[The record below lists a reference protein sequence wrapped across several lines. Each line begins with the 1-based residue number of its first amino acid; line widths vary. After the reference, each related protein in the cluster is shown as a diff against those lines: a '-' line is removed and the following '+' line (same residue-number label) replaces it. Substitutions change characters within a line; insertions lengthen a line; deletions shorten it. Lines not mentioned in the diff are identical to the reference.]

1 VGLTSAGRSRLHTE
15 GLIGFFVNTLVARA
29 RLEDDPPFGALL
41 RRVRDTVLAAQ
52 RHQDVPF
59 ERLVEELQPERVAG
73 LTPLFQAAFTYLASP
88 LSPVPMPGLAVE
100 LLDVE
105 VGVAKFDLT
114 LSVYESGGLLNG
126 WVEYRTGLFDP
137 ATVERWMG
145 HLRVLL
151 ETAAADPSRRLSE
164 LPLLSAAERW
174 QVAGEWNATALP
186 LPLERCLH
194 ELVAAQAARTP
205 DAPAVVAE
213 DGELTYR
220 ELDARAERLARR
232 LRRAGVGPEVA
243 VGLFAERSAAMVVG
257 LLGILKAGGAYVPL
271 DPGYPAERLAGM
283 LADTGAPVLLASEEL
298 TGKLPPHRARVLFL
312 DRFLDRMEN
321 GEDEAA
327 DAGPRATAANLACVI
342 FTSGSTGRPKGVML
356 PHRGL
361 VNRLLWAQETY
372 RLTAA
377 DAMLLKAASGFD
389 VAIWECFAPL
399 IAGARLVVARPGGHQ
414 DTAYLARTIVE
425 RRVTVVHFVP
435 SMLDLFLREAAA
447 GECRSLRQVFS
458 GGEAL
463 PPALRERFLV
473 RFPGVPLDNEY
484 GPTEISI
491 DVTRWV
497 CAPGQDPRR
506 VPIGRPIGNMRLHLL
521 DRALRQAPIGVP
533 GVLYVGGVGVAR
545 GYSGRPELTAERF
558 VPDPE
563 ERGERL
569 YNTGD
574 LARRL
579 PDGNLEFLGR
589 ADQQVKVRGLRI
601 EPGEVEAALL
611 RHSAVTAA
619 AVAADPEGARLIAW
633 VVPRPGVPSGDT
645 APAALRDFLR
655 GRLPEAMIPSLFV
668 PLEALPLTPS
678 GKLDRRA
685 LPAPSEAAVA
695 ASGMAGENAPATP
708 GEELLAGI
716 WGGLLGI
723 REVGAH
729 DDFFALGGHS
739 LLAIQAISRVREAFG
754 VELAPAELF
763 AAPTP
768 AGLARRLAE
777 LRGED
782 RAAPPPPRPVPRDP
796 AGEPLSF
803 AQERLWFLQQLEPES
818 SAYNVP
824 GALRLRGPLR
834 PELLARALGEIARRH
849 EALRTV
855 FREGTGGVAAQ
866 IVLPP
871 SAAALPVVDLRAL
884 PRPSEEAG
892 RLLAAAARLPFDLA
906 AGPLARTLLLRT
918 GNQEHLLTVVMHHV
932 ISDAWSLRILLRELA
947 ALYRAFAAGE
957 PSPLPELVLQY
968 ADFARWQREQLAGER
983 LEGELEHWRRVLAGA
998 PEVLDLPAD
1007 RPRPAAPTFAAGRS
1021 PVVLPAAL
1029 SADLRALARRQGWT
1043 PFMVLLAAFDALLA
1057 RHTGQRDLVVGAPV
1071 ANRNRLETE
1080 GLIGFFTNTLALRL
1094 DLAGDP
1100 PFRALV
1106 RRARAATL
1114 EAYAHQDLPFERL
1127 VEDLAPRRE
1136 RGLNPIFQVM
1146 LALNDVPSL
1155 ALLELPG
1162 LAVEGVEIATEEAK
1176 FDLTLFLAEGA
1187 EGFAGHL
1194 EFSRDLFDPATADR
1208 LLGHLLVLLGGAVAA
1223 PETRLSRLPL
1233 LMPLERQQIVAW
1245 SRPPLPRRQPW
1256 CVHERIAEQA
1266 ARRPEGEAVVAGEG
1280 ESLTY
1285 GELLR
1290 RARRLAGHLREL
1302 GVGPDVAVGIF
1313 LDRSLD
1319 LPIAILGTLL
1329 AGGACLPLD
1338 PGYPPERLRLMLE
1351 DARVPV
1357 VLSAPGLA
1365 GALPEG
1371 GHRILLMVEALAG
1384 PEPAP
1389 APGWLAAVDPGNL
1402 VYLIYTSGSTGR
1414 PKGVAMTHGAISAML
1429 DWQLRT
1435 SRAGG
1440 GRTLQFA
1447 ALSFDV
1453 SFQEIFSTW
1462 CAGGALVLVDD
1473 DVRRDPPAL
1482 LRLLAERR
1490 VERLF
1495 LPFVAL
1501 QQLALAARPGE
1512 IPTHLREVMSAGE
1525 QLYVTPQVAALLAAL
1540 PGAALYN
1547 HYGPSETHAATW
1559 LPLEGAPAGWPERPT
1574 VGRPLDHA
1582 RVFLLDA
1589 DLRPVPVGV
1598 PGELFVGG
1606 AGLARGYFF
1615 QPELTAERFLPDPFD
1630 DVDGWE
1636 PGARLYRTGDLARWR
1651 PDGEID
1657 YIGRGDHQVK
1667 IRGQRIELAEVETA
1681 LARHPALSQAA
1692 VAARGTG
1699 AGARRLV
1706 AYVVFREDA
1715 APPAFAELRA
1725 FLAGSLPDAM
1735 VPSAWVRLESL
1746 PLTPSGKVDC
1756 RSLPAPEVEGED
1768 DLSRAPRDP
1777 AEELLAAI
1785 WSEVLGSR
1793 RVGIHDDFFEL
1804 GGHSLLATQVMS
1816 RVREA
1821 FNVEVPLRR
1830 LFEGPTVAE
1839 LAHAIEAALA
1849 AGAPAADGPIPRAGR
1864 DGALPLSFAQER
1876 LWFLDRLQPGETVY
1890 NLPLVLRLRGELD
1903 AAALAA
1909 AFGEIVRR
1917 HEVLRTVFAERDG
1930 EPVQVVLPAAPRAL
1944 PAVDLA
1950 GLPAAAREREAA
1962 RLAGEA
1968 AWPFDLARGPL
1979 LRTTLLRLGGQEHGL
1994 LLDLH
1999 HIVSDGWSAGVLVRE
2014 IGALYAAARE
2024 GRSSPLPELPIQY
2037 ADFALWQRRWLAG
2050 EALDRHVDYWRQ
2062 RLRGLPAEIELP
2074 ADRPRPAVPSHRGA
2088 EHRFGLDGRSA
2099 AALAAL
2105 ARREGTTPFMV
2116 LAASMLALLSRLSG
2130 RGDLAIGM
2138 PIANRNRAETEGLI
2152 GFFVNTLVLR
2162 ADLATAPGFL
2172 DLLRQVRETT
2182 LGAYSHQDLPFEKVI
2197 DELQPERD
2205 PARTPFFQVMFALQN
2220 APLPAA
2226 DLPGLALAAEEPP
2239 SRNAKFDLT
2248 FALVHNQPHAGGG
2261 LSAAI
2266 EYATDLFDPPTI
2278 VRFAGQ
2284 WRELLAAAVERP
2296 DAALAALPLL
2306 AAGQRH
2312 QVLQEWND
2320 TARTW
2325 GDDPA
2330 LHQLFE
2336 RQADLRPEAPA
2347 GICQGETVTYGE
2359 LEARANRLAHRLRAL
2374 GVRRGEPVGLWME
2387 RSLDLLAAV
2396 LGILKA
2402 GGLYVPLDAAWP
2414 AERVESIL
2422 AGTGARVLVAGPA
2435 LLPAVPEG
2443 SERLPALAHVVV
2455 PGEPAELPFPATRPA
2470 ATGGADDPAYLIH
2483 TSGST
2488 GAPKGIVVRHRS
2500 AANTLRWNNETL
2512 GIGPGDRHL
2521 FVNSICFDLS
2531 IYDLLGMLGA
2541 GATVRVA
2548 TEEELR
2554 DPERLARV
2562 LREEGI
2568 TTWNSAPAALL
2579 QLVPFFPPAG
2589 EGKDLRRVLLAG
2601 DWIPLALPDQI
2612 REAFPGARIANFGG
2626 ATETSVWSNWY
2637 PIGAVDPAWA
2647 AIPYGR
2653 PIANTRYYI
2662 LDAGLAPCPPG
2673 VPGDNYIGGGC
2684 PALGYAG
2691 QPALTA
2697 ERFLPD
2703 PFSPLPGA
2711 RMYATGD
2718 RARFG
2723 PDGTMEFLGRVD
2735 FQVKVRGYRIELGEI
2750 ESALLRHPQVRE
2762 AVALARE
2769 DVAGEKRLVAYV
2781 VPAGGPA
2788 PVPAELRESL
2798 QRVLPEYMVPWSFVI
2813 LDRLPVTANGKLD
2826 RQALPSPREAAAL
2839 AVEGEGESY
2848 VAPRSE
2854 LERAIAEVWREVL
2867 QLERVGVHDNFFE
2880 SGGSSLLIV
2889 KLHGRLLEALGR
2901 EIPVMELFRHTT
2913 IDALARKLSEAP
2925 PPAGAAP
2932 AEEARTGQT
2941 RERARS
2947 RQDSLRQLREAR
2959 AGRRGKTD

>member
-1 VGLTSAGRSRLHTE
+1 
-15 GLIGFFVNTLVARA
+15 F
-29 RLEDDPPFGALL
+29 
-41 RRVRDTVLAAQ
+41 
-52 RHQDVPF
+52 
-59 ERLVEELQPERVAG
+59 
-73 LTPLFQAAFTYLASP
+73 
-88 LSPVPMPGLAVE
+88 
-100 LLDVE
+100 
-105 VGVAKFDLT
+105 
-114 LSVYESGGLLNG
+114 
-126 WVEYRTGLFDP
+126 
-137 ATVERWMG
+137 
-145 HLRVLL
+145 
-151 ETAAADPSRRLSE
+151 
-164 LPLLSAAERW
+164 
-174 QVAGEWNATALP
+174 
-186 LPLERCLH
+186 
-194 ELVAAQAARTP
+194 
-205 DAPAVVAE
+205 
-213 DGELTYR
+213 
-220 ELDARAERLARR
+220 
-232 LRRAGVGPEVA
+232 
-243 VGLFAERSAAMVVG
+243 
-257 LLGILKAGGAYVPL
+257 
-271 DPGYPAERLAGM
+271 
-283 LADTGAPVLLASEEL
+283 
-298 TGKLPPHRARVLFL
+298 
-312 DRFLDRMEN
+312 
-321 GEDEAA
+321 
-327 DAGPRATAANLACVI
+327 
-342 FTSGSTGRPKGVML
+342 
-356 PHRGL
+356 
-361 VNRLLWAQETY
+361 
-372 RLTAA
+372 
-377 DAMLLKAASGFD
+377 
-389 VAIWECFAPL
+389 
-399 IAGARLVVARPGGHQ
+399 
-414 DTAYLARTIVE
+414 
-425 RRVTVVHFVP
+425 
-435 SMLDLFLREAAA
+435 
-447 GECRSLRQVFS
+447 
-458 GGEAL
+458 
-463 PPALRERFLV
+463 
-473 RFPGVPLDNEY
+473 
-484 GPTEISI
+484 
-491 DVTRWV
+491 
-497 CAPGQDPRR
+497 
-506 VPIGRPIGNMRLHLL
+506 
-521 DRALRQAPIGVP
+521 
-533 GVLYVGGVGVAR
+533 
-545 GYSGRPELTAERF
+545 
-558 VPDPE
+558 
-563 ERGERL
+563 
-569 YNTGD
+569 
-574 LARRL
+574 
-579 PDGNLEFLGR
+579 
-589 ADQQVKVRGLRI
+589 
-601 EPGEVEAALL
+601 
-611 RHSAVTAA
+611 
-619 AVAADPEGARLIAW
+619 
-633 VVPRPGVPSGDT
+633 
-645 APAALRDFLR
+645 
-655 GRLPEAMIPSLFV
+655 
-668 PLEALPLTPS
+668 
-678 GKLDRRA
+678 
-685 LPAPSEAAVA
+685 
-695 ASGMAGENAPATP
+695 
-708 GEELLAGI
+708 
-716 WGGLLGI
+716 
-723 REVGAH
+723 
-729 DDFFALGGHS
+729 
-739 LLAIQAISRVREAFG
+739 
-754 VELAPAELF
+754 
-763 AAPTP
+763 
-768 AGLARRLAE
+768 
-777 LRGED
+777 
-782 RAAPPPPRPVPRDP
+782 
-796 AGEPLSF
+796 
-803 AQERLWFLQQLEPES
+803 
-818 SAYNVP
+818 
-824 GALRLRGPLR
+824 
-834 PELLARALGEIARRH
+834 
-849 EALRTV
+849 
-855 FREGTGGVAAQ
+855 
-866 IVLPP
+866 
-871 SAAALPVVDLRAL
+871 
-884 PRPSEEAG
+884 
-892 RLLAAAARLPFDLA
+892 
-906 AGPLARTLLLRT
+906 
-918 GNQEHLLTVVMHHV
+918 
-932 ISDAWSLRILLRELA
+932 
-947 ALYRAFAAGE
+947 
-957 PSPLPELVLQY
+957 
-968 ADFARWQREQLAGER
+968 
-983 LEGELEHWRRVLAGA
+983 
-998 PEVLDLPAD
+998 
-1007 RPRPAAPTFAAGRS
+1007 
-1021 PVVLPAAL
+1021 
-1029 SADLRALARRQGWT
+1029 
-1043 PFMVLLAAFDALLA
+1043 
-1057 RHTGQRDLVVGAPV
+1057 
-1071 ANRNRLETE
+1071 
-1080 GLIGFFTNTLALRL
+1080 
-1094 DLAGDP
+1094 
-1100 PFRALV
+1100 
-1106 RRARAATL
+1106 
-1114 EAYAHQDLPFERL
+1114 
-1127 VEDLAPRRE
+1127 
-1136 RGLNPIFQVM
+1136 
-1146 LALNDVPSL
+1146 
-1155 ALLELPG
+1155 
-1162 LAVEGVEIATEEAK
+1162 
-1176 FDLTLFLAEGA
+1176 
-1187 EGFAGHL
+1187 
-1194 EFSRDLFDPATADR
+1194 
-1208 LLGHLLVLLGGAVAA
+1208 
-1223 PETRLSRLPL
+1223 
-1233 LMPLERQQIVAW
+1233 
-1245 SRPPLPRRQPW
+1245 
-1256 CVHERIAEQA
+1256 
-1266 ARRPEGEAVVAGEG
+1266 
-1280 ESLTY
+1280 
-1285 GELLR
+1285 
-1290 RARRLAGHLREL
+1290 
-1302 GVGPDVAVGIF
+1302 
-1313 LDRSLD
+1313 
-1319 LPIAILGTLL
+1319 
-1329 AGGACLPLD
+1329 
-1338 PGYPPERLRLMLE
+1338 
-1351 DARVPV
+1351 
-1357 VLSAPGLA
+1357 
-1365 GALPEG
+1365 
-1371 GHRILLMVEALAG
+1371 
-1384 PEPAP
+1384 
-1389 APGWLAAVDPGNL
+1389 
-1402 VYLIYTSGSTGR
+1402 
-1414 PKGVAMTHGAISAML
+1414 
-1429 DWQLRT
+1429 
-1435 SRAGG
+1435 
-1440 GRTLQFA
+1440 
-1447 ALSFDV
+1447 
-1453 SFQEIFSTW
+1453 
-1462 CAGGALVLVDD
+1462 
-1473 DVRRDPPAL
+1473 
-1482 LRLLAERR
+1482 
-1490 VERLF
+1490 
-1495 LPFVAL
+1495 
-1501 QQLALAARPGE
+1501 
-1512 IPTHLREVMSAGE
+1512 
-1525 QLYVTPQVAALLAAL
+1525 AAL

-1559 LPLEGAPAGWPERPT
+1559 LPLAGAPAGWPERPT

-1657 YIGRGDHQVK
+1657 YLGRGDHQVK

-1692 VAARGTG
+1692 VAVRG
-1699 AGARRLV
+1699 AGSGSRRLV
-1706 AYVVFREDA
+1706 GYAVFREGVE
-1715 APPAFAELRA
+1715 PPAFAELRA

-1746 PLTPSGKVDC
+1746 PLTPSGKVDR

-1849 AGAPAADGPIPRAGR
+1849 AGAPAADGPIPRVGR
-1864 DGALPLSFAQER
+1864 DGSLLLSFAQER

-1890 NLPLVLRLRGELD
+1890 NLPLALRLRGELD

-1930 EPVQVVLPAAPRAL
+1930 EPVQVVQPAAPWAL

-1962 RLAGEA
+1962 WLAGQA
-1968 AWPFDLARGPL
+1968 ARPFDLARGPL
-1979 LRTTLLRLGGQEHGL
+1979 LRTTLLRLGKREHGL

-2014 IGALYAAARE
+2014 IGALYAAALE
-2024 GRSSPLPELPIQY
+2024 GRRSPLPELPIQY

-2088 EHRFGLDGRSA
+2088 EHRFGLDGRAA

-2105 ARREGTTPFMV
+2105 ARREGATPFMV

-2130 RGDLAIGM
+2130 RRDLAIGM

-2162 ADLATAPGFL
+2162 ADLAAAPGFL

-2182 LGAYSHQDLPFEKVI
+2182 LGAYAHQDLPFEKVI

-2226 DLPGLALAAEEPP
+2226 DLPGLTLAAEEPP

-2248 FALVHNQPHAGGG
+2248 FALVHNQTDAEAG

-2296 DAALAALPLL
+2296 DTALVALPLL

-2320 TARTW
+2320 TDRAW

-2422 AGTGARVLVAGPA
+2422 AGTGTRVLVAGPA
-2435 LLPAVPEG
+2435 LLPAVPDWA
-2443 SERLPALAHVVV
+2443 ERLPALAHVVV
-2455 PGEPAELPFPATRPA
+2455 PGEPAEIPFPATRPVA
-2470 ATGGADDPAYLIH
+2470 AGGADDPAYLIH

-2541 GATVRVA
+2541 GAAVRVA

-2568 TTWNSAPAALL
+2568 TTWSSAPAALL

-2589 EGKDLRRVLLAG
+2589 EGGDLRRVLLAG

-2612 REAFPGARIANFGG
+2612 RESFPGARIANFGG

-2637 PIGAVDPAWA
+2637 PIGEVDPDWA
-2647 AIPYGR
+2647 GIPYGR
-2653 PIANTRYYI
+2653 PIANARYYI

-2697 ERFLPD
+2697 ERFVPD

-2750 ESALLRHPQVRE
+2750 ESALLRHPRVRE

-2769 DVAGEKRLVAYV
+2769 DVEGEKRLVAYV
-2781 VPAGGPA
+2781 VPPAGGPA

-2826 RQALPSPREAAAL
+2826 RHALPSPREAAAL
-2839 AVEGEGESY
+2839 AAGAGADAEGEAY

-2889 KLHGRLLEALGR
+2889 KLHGRLHEALGR

-2932 AEEARTGQT
+2932 TEEARTGQT